1 MQLRIERRA
10 EIALRSLQ
18 KTEQKHVDRA
28 LSSLLASEVATVWH
42 SHKIK
47 PIATGFSGRKLF
59 VYRGSPKL
67 RLVLS
72 FENDT
77 CILEDVLDHDRLD
90 RLVKR
95 GGQK

>member
-18 KTEQKHVDRA
+18 GAEQKHVDRA
-28 LSSLLASEVATVWH
+28 LSDLLASEIATVRH

-47 PIATGFSGRKLF
+47 SITLSSSSRNLF

-67 RLVLS
+67 RLILS
-72 FENDT
+72 FENGT
-77 CILEDVLDHDRLD
+77 CILEDIVDHDRLD